1 MSKQAKGNIQIT
13 DAALASLIG
22 LTAHEVPGVV
32 GMAPINLKEGIAK
45 ALGRSQVK
53 DGVQIHR
60 GKREKAHADKAR
72 TDKAGGKAEA
82 ADAPYWA
89 ELSIIIAYG
98 LSIPTVAENIEER
111 VMHVTKQYAGIRLE
125 EVRVNVVGV
134 SRE

>member
-1 MSKQAKGNIQIT
+1 M
-13 DAALASLIG
+13 IG

-60 GKREKAHADKAR
+60 GKREKARADKAR

-89 ELSIIIAYG
+89 ELSVIIAYG

>member
-60 GKREKAHADKAR
+60 GKREKARA
-72 TDKAGGKAEA
+72 DKAGGKAEA

-89 ELSIIIAYG
+89 ELSVIIAYG